1 MIFHPDQR
9 HPDGETLSPNCKKN
23 RSIENGRAAQRKEI
37 WPAGLG
43 SLAE

>member
-37 WPAGLG
+37 
-43 SLAE
+43 